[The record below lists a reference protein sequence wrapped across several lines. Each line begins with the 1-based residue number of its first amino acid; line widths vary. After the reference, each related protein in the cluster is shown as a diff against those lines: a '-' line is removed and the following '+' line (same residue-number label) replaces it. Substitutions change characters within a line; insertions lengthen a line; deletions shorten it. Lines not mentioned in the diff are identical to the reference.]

1 MWEDISEAPT
11 QGIRCAAVRRT
22 VERAH
27 TIRRTAAK
35 TEKTLLQPERNED
48 RSPTQALDRRAW

>member
-1 MWEDISEAPT
+1 MWEEISAAPT

-22 VERAH
+22 VEPVERAR

-35 TEKTLLQPERNED
+35 NRKMLLQPERSEVRYPGLAKD
-48 RSPTQALDRRAW
+48 